1 MTFFWDRYFLVMFH
15 EMTQICN
22 KIWRASQNYCLHK
35 VYILEKYEKYEIFYA
50 ALHCEQMMSNC
61 LLDLIFLAP
70 FNSSPIIISFKLFPK
85 SWEAYY
91 HRQIFDR
98 KWNWL
103 NIVLEYFSSE
113 TIISAML
120 SELNTIHPSRGFHGG
135 SPGLLGHQYNM
146 ECSVLIEYPNFHSSS
161 LSLRALYLPGENTG
175 PGQNTQIF
183 LF

>member
-1 MTFFWDRYFLVMFH
+1 MTYFWDRYFLVMFH
-15 EMTQICN
+15 EMTQKCN
-22 KIWRASQNYCLHK
+22 KIWRASQNFFCLK
-35 VYILEKYEKYEIFYA
+35 FTSWKSIKEYEIFYA

-103 NIVLEYFSSE
+103 NVNVLKHFSSE
-113 TIISAML
+113 TIIRTQMGPEVLILSNTNSKFLEGLITHSSML
-120 SELNTIHPSRGFHGG
+120 SEITYIQQKCPW
-135 SPGLLGHQYNM
+135 
-146 ECSVLIEYPNFHSSS
+146 C
-161 LSLRALYLPGENTG
+161 LSWPAGTS
-175 PGQNTQIF
+175 IS
-183 LF
+183 